1 MKDTW
6 EGVRIRCLQCL
17 PDGMVL
23 AADSLK
29 RIRQYN
35 FKDINDSHLLASS
48 SFTLNQ
54 YFIFYKLFRI
64 QEDFQIM
71 SFTLNKQTNLALISV
86 ATQV

>member
-1 MKDTW
+1 LDGNVKDTW

-35 FKDINDSHLLASS
+35 FKDINDSHL
-48 SFTLNQ
+48 
-54 YFIFYKLFRI
+54 
-64 QEDFQIM
+64 
-71 SFTLNKQTNLALISV
+71 
-86 ATQV
+86 